1 MSPIA
6 IIDPFS
12 GIAGDMMLGAL
23 LDVGLDPEWLR
34 ALLNAFGS
42 VQGVKD
48 AGVEEI
54 AKLPGFSAASAQR
67 LLSALLPPGEE
78 GAPIAT
84 LETAITNVANDHEA
98 RTDASTEVPADES
111 LTDQG

>member
-1 MSPIA
+1 M
-6 IIDPFS
+6 
-12 GIAGDMMLGAL
+12 
-23 LDVGLDPEWLR
+23 
-34 ALLNAFGS
+34 
-42 VQGVKD
+42 KD

-67 LLSALLPPGEE
+67 LLSALLPPGE